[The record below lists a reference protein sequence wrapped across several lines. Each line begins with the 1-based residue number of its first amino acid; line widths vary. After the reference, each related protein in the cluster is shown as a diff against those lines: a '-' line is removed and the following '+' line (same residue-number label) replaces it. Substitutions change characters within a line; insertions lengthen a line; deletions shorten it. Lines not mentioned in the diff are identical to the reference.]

1 MAAGSG
7 PGTVSMVRIRPG
19 KLDPVDTNP
28 YRDLP
33 PVDVLADRV
42 ESDLPRPL
50 IVEAA
55 RIALDQAR
63 SDIANGV
70 PPEPHQTVRHVVRAM
85 ARGAGVRVI
94 NASGVLLHTNL
105 GRAPWSKRAIDRASL
120 AAAGYTNLELDIDT
134 GERSRRGGYVERLLE
149 KLTGAESALV
159 VNNNASALLLSVAAT
174 SKGKAVPVARGEL
187 IEIGG
192 SYRLPEVMEA
202 SGARLIEVGTTNR
215 TRLGDYQTA
224 VQTYRC
230 GAILKVHPS
239 NYRVEGFTEEAA
251 LDDLVDIARANGL
264 PMIYDIGSGL
274 LDSEVRWLPAWLH
287 GEPAARQALATG
299 ADLVTFSGDK
309 LLGGP
314 QAGVMAGS
322 EEIVARLRSNPLTR
336 ALRVDGVTYAALAA
350 TLEVYLEGDVN
361 SIPFWRHAL
370 LEDKDLRPRT
380 ERLAGVVGGLVQT
393 GTSRVG
399 AGSAPGIDIPTPHVR
414 LAGKHT
420 LYETLLA
427 EEQPI
432 LARRDAGDLVLDL
445 RAVDPDDDEAVA
457 ATILRCH

>member
-1 MAAGSG
+1 
-7 PGTVSMVRIRPG
+7 
-19 KLDPVDTNP
+19 VDNNP

-33 PVDVLADRV
+33 SVDVLADRV
-42 ESDLPRPL
+42 ESDLPRAL
-50 IVEAA
+50 IVDAA
-55 RIALDQAR
+55 RVALEQAR

-70 PPEPHQTVRHVVRAM
+70 PPEPHQTARHVIRAM

-105 GRAPWSKRAIDRASL
+105 GRAPWSTRAIDRA
-120 AAAGYTNLELDIDT
+120 AAAAVGYTNLELDIDT
-134 GERSRRGGYVERLLE
+134 GERSRRGGYVERLLQ
-149 KLTGAESALV
+149 KLTGADSALV
-159 VNNNASALLLSVAAT
+159 VNNNASALLLALAAT
-174 SKGKAVPVARGEL
+174 SKDKAVPVSRGEL

-215 TRLGDYQTA
+215 TRLGDYETA
-224 VQTYRC
+224 VQTYLC

-239 NYRVEGFTEEAA
+239 NYRVEGFTEETA
-251 LDDLVDIARANGL
+251 LDELSSLARANGL
-264 PMIYDIGSGL
+264 PLIYDIGSGL
-274 LDSEVRWLPAWLH
+274 LDAEAPWLPHWLR
-287 GEPAARQALATG
+287 GEPGSRQALAAG
-299 ADLVTFSGDK
+299 VDLITFSGDK

-314 QAGVMAGS
+314 QAGIMVGS
-322 EEIVARLRSNPLTR
+322 EEIIATLRSNPLTR

-350 TLEVYLEGDVN
+350 TLEEYLDGDVSN
-361 SIPFWRHAL
+361 LPFWRHAL
-370 LEDKDLRPRT
+370 LEEDALRPRS
-380 ERLAGVVGGLVQT
+380 EKLAEAVGGFVET
-393 GTSRVG
+393 GASRVG
-399 AGSAPGIDIPTPHVR
+399 AGSAPGIDIPTPQVR

-432 LARRDAGDLVLDL
+432 LTRRDAGDLVIDL
-445 RAVDPDDDEAVA
+445 RAVDPDEDEAVA